1 MLSHN
6 EFDTEMEAIQDKVL
20 NDYLNQ
26 DETDDFDE
34 FVMKKALLKYRN
46 YYEECRTY
54 AKEKEMMDIL

>member
-6 EFDTEMEAIQDKVL
+6 KFDTEMEVIQDKVL

-34 FVMKKALLKYRN
+34 
-46 YYEECRTY
+46 
-54 AKEKEMMDIL
+54 

>member
-6 EFDTEMEAIQDKVL
+6 EFDTEMEVIQDKVL

-34 FVMKKALLKYRN
+34 FVMKKAPLKYRN

>member
-6 EFDTEMEAIQDKVL
+6 EFDTEMEAIQDKVQ

-34 FVMKKALLKYRN
+34 YVMKKAPLKYRN
-46 YYEECRTY
+46 YYEKCRTY
-54 AKEKEMMDIL
+54 AKEKEMMGIL